1 MVAKVLNKR
10 YAIQKQINKNA
21 GLRTLLARDLK
32 TQDLVVIKLL
42 IFGENFQGDDWKLF
56 EREVKTLKLLS
67 HPAIPRYLDYFD
79 IDASMGK
86 GLALVQ
92 SYIPAKS
99 LEQWLIDGRTLSEEY
114 IKQLAQAL
122 LEILCYL
129 HEQKPPVI
137 HRDIKPS
144 NILLA
149 NRSGNSVGQVYLVD
163 FGSVQT
169 LAAQKSSTITVVG
182 TYGYMP
188 PEQFGGRTVPA
199 SDLYSLGATLIY
211 LVTGRHPADL
221 PQENLRIQFE
231 SFVNL
236 SSELIDWL
244 KWMTQPSLNR
254 RPASAGEALKALTH
268 PPQKADIFGGAEKP
282 FGSRIKLQNNGSKVQ
297 ILIPPKDLKIND
309 YVASLSMIV
318 FLAISLGG
326 FGIIPAMIVG
336 MLIKIVNPE
345 FSDFESLHWLFVLLC
360 VVLVIILVLKKWII
374 FPEPC
379 SHMLKRVGLNRV
391 NFNFREL
398 YLSYE
403 LMGVKAQQFAIR
415 KNTLIKLIYTQKLW
429 RIAESCKDEKYT
441 WLFPP
446 TIIIVTEQQNYALS
460 AASLEL
466 VEPEM
471 EWLAHE
477 LSKWSG
483 VPITVE
489 DEPQEVEKRIRIL
502 NS

>member
-10 YAIQKQINKNA
+10 YAIQKQINKNV
-21 GLRTLLARDLK
+21 GRHTLLARDLK

-79 IDASMGK
+79 LDASMGK

-99 LEQWLIDGRTLSEEY
+99 LEQWLIDGRTFSEEY

-268 PPQKADIFGGAEKP
+268 PPQKADIFAGAEKP
-282 FGSRIKLQNNGSKVQ
+282 FGSRIKTKKNDDKLE
-297 ILIPPKDLKIND
+297 ILIPPKRLKIDLGFVLTIIISFALQLGVPAVGVFMLISWMVNSGYFD
-309 YVASLSMIV
+309 LLLLIFVLVFASFLIISVGKNWIILQAGLSYI
-318 FLAISLGG
+318 IRSLGLTR
-326 FGIIPAMIVG
+326 INLDKQEM
-336 MLIKIVNPE
+336 
-345 FSDFESLHWLFVLLC
+345 
-360 VVLVIILVLKKWII
+360 
-374 FPEPC
+374 
-379 SHMLKRVGLNRV
+379 
-391 NFNFREL
+391 

-403 LMGVKAQQFAIR
+403 LIWFKITPKKIL
-415 KNTLIKLIYTQKLW
+415 KNTIIKLSYIQPFSLINESSKGEKHIGLIPLTILI
-429 RIAESCKDEKYT
+429 IA
-441 WLFPP
+441 
-446 TIIIVTEQQNYALS
+446 EQQNYALS
-460 AASLEL
+460 AAFLEL

-489 DEPQEVEKRIRIL
+489 DEPQEVEKMMKTL
-502 NS
+502 DS

>member
-1 MVAKVLNKR
+1 MVTKLLNKR
-10 YAIQKQINKNA
+10 YAIQKQINKKA
-21 GLRTLLARDLK
+21 GRRTLLARDLK
-32 TQDLVVIKLL
+32 TKDLVVIKLL
-42 IFGENFQGDDWKLF
+42 IFGENFKAHDWKLF
-56 EREVKTLKLLS
+56 EREAKTLKLLS

-99 LEQWLIDGRTLSEEY
+99 LDQWLKNGRTFSEED
-114 IKQLAQAL
+114 IKQLAQVL
-122 LEILCYL
+122 LEILHYL
-129 HEQKPPVI
+129 HEQQPPVI

-169 LAAQKSSTITVVG
+169 LAAQKGSTITVVG

-211 LVTGRHPADL
+211 LVTGKHPADF

-236 SSELIDWL
+236 SSELLDWL

-254 RPASAGEALKALTH
+254 RLASAGEALKALAH
-268 PPQKADIFGGAEKP
+268 PPQKADIFAGVEKP
-282 FGSRIKLQNNGSKVQ
+282 FGSRIKLKNNGDKLE
-297 ILIPPKDLKIND
+297 ILIPPKRLKID
-309 YVASLSMIV
+309 LGFVLTIIISFVLQIGVPAVGV
-318 FLAISLGG
+318 F
-326 FGIIPAMIVG
+326 
-336 MLIKIVNPE
+336 MLISWMANSGYFDLLLLI
-345 FSDFESLHWLFVLLC
+345 FVL
-360 VVLVIILVLKKWII
+360 VFASVLIISVGKNWII
-374 FPEPC
+374 VQAGF
-379 SHMLKRVGLNRV
+379 SSIIRLIGLTRINL
-391 NFNFREL
+391 EKQKM

-403 LMGVKAQQFAIR
+403 LIGRKINQNAIL
-415 KNTLIKLIYTQKLW
+415 KKTISKLSYIQPCSLIK
-429 RIAESCKDEKYT
+429 ESLKGEKYT
-441 WLFPP
+441 WSIPP
-446 TIIIVTEQQNYALS
+446 TIIILAEQQNHALS
-460 AASLEL
+460 AAFLEL

-477 LSKWSG
+477 ISEWSG

-489 DEPQEVEKRIRIL
+489 DGRQEVEQMMKTL
-502 NS
+502 DS